1 MATMTVKN
9 ATGGTE
15 TIEKPLAPARALAA
29 ASRPV
34 VLSTEDLAAINAI
47 TAAITTLDGRVD
59 GLETLV
65 GATNTALA
73 TLVSQTDTLETL
85 IAATNAALSTIDGRV
100 DGLETLITATNAA
113 LAAAI
118 PAGTNVIGK
127 VGLDQ
132 TTSAF
137 KSSATFTPAATSHV
151 ANDVVG
157 GAQEFT
163 AVGNSATS
171 ILITGA
177 ELEIDGATA
186 EATAWRLHLYSVT
199 PPSATA
205 DDGAWDIPSGDRA
218 SYLGY
223 IDLGTAVDQ
232 GSTQWIETQGINKQ
246 VKLAG
251 TSLFGYLINLTTL
264 TPAAVAHKVNLYTLA
279 V

>member
-59 GLETLV
+59 GLETLI

-73 TLVSQTDTLETL
+73 SLVSQTDTLETL

-132 TTSAF
+132 NANGVSQNSDAVYVAGVAVTPKFAVIAASSSGDNQIVAAVTSKKIRVLAYNM
-137 KSSATFTPAATSHV
+137 V
-151 ANDVVG
+151 ANGAVNAKFQSDATDKTGLKYFDAAGAGICAPFNPVGWFETVAGEKLDLNLSGAVAVG
-157 GAQEFT
+157 G
-163 AVGNSATS
+163 
-171 ILITGA
+171 
-177 ELEIDGATA
+177 EL
-186 EATAWRLHLYSVT
+186 V
-199 PPSATA
+199 
-205 DDGAWDIPSGDRA
+205 
-218 SYLGY
+218 Y
-223 IDLGTAVDQ
+223 IEV
-232 GSTQWIETQGINKQ
+232 
-246 VKLAG
+246 
-251 TSLFGYLINLTTL
+251 
-264 TPAAVAHKVNLYTLA
+264 
-279 V
+279 